1 MLSPN
6 HWTVR
11 EFPKHFLN
19 VLSVISL
26 GLGSM
31 SHQNLKA
38 MVPLHTIVPS
48 ALCYCSSTLGDI
60 RRRNSLRMGNQYS
73 AFVRSNGQDF
83 LGGPVAKTPSF
94 QCREPGFELWL
105 GNLHP
110 SMLQLRIH
118 ILKLKFLYAVY
129 KTQCSQINK
138 NLFLKKEKQLS
149 LSIYHFN
156 KAGGYLL
163 QLGGYSKSRE

>member
-11 EFPKHFLN
+11 EFPKHFLY
-19 VLSVISL
+19 VPSVVSL

-31 SHQNLKA
+31 GHQNLKA
-38 MVPLHTIVPS
+38 LVSLHAFVPS
-48 ALCYCSSTLGDI
+48 YCSSTLRDI
-60 RRRNSLRMGNQYS
+60 RRWNSLRMGNQYS

-83 LGGPVAKTPSF
+83 LGGPVAKTPSS
-94 QCREPGFELWL
+94 QCRKPGFDLWL

-110 SMLQLRIH
+110 SVLQLRIH
-118 ILKLKFLYAVY
+118 KLKLKFLHATC

-138 NLFLKKEKQLS
+138 NFKKKKEKPLS
-149 LSIYHFN
+149 LFIYHFN
-156 KAGGYLL
+156 KAAWYLL
-163 QLGGYSKSRE
+163 QLGGYSNSGE